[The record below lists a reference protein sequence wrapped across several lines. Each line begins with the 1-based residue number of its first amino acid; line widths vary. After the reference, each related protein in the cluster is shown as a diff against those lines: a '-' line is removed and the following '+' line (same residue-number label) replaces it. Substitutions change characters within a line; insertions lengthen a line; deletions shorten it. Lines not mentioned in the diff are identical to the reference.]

1 MLLTKLGLYNTLF
14 LFIGSLFNSLKASLP
29 IEISNLKD
37 PVNKFSF
44 DSQMN
49 IWTMI
54 VRPNILS
61 QDIIVNAS
69 SQTEFLYQ
77 LEALFVYVFIIIS
90 LLILMIVWELKAVK
104 LDLVFSPP
112 KSNPNNFNHDPRLRI
127 WTTWDLH
134 QISRGHPPPTLKP
147 M

>member
-14 LFIGSLFNSLKASLP
+14 LFTASLFNSLKASLP
-29 IEISNLKD
+29 IEISKLKD
-37 PVNKFSF
+37 PVNKVSS
-44 DSQMN
+44 SQKNM
-49 IWTMI
+49 WTMI

-61 QDIIVNAS
+61 PDIIVNAS

-77 LEALFVYVFIIIS
+77 LEALFVYVYSS
-90 LLILMIVWELKAVK
+90 LLTLKIVWELKAVK

-134 QISRGHPPPTLKP
+134 QISRGHPLPTLKP